1 MWYSMSSR
9 RSAGRSITTVAVGF
23 VTLGLLACYGANTA
37 AADQGSGDRL
47 GCGTFCASAGQYGA
61 AGVFAPSPVTIL
73 SSGTVTADADGY
85 VPVTLKCNVKVQ
97 CQGALT
103 VALSGW
109 SNPQDSLSWITG
121 RSDLVVDAGATRTIG
136 VPVPAG
142 ALAFVRSQGPTALDV
157 VADTNGM
164 GKYLLGHADVTLAAP
179 G

>member
-61 AGVFAPSPVTIL
+61 AGDPPPSPITIL

-85 VPVTLKCNVKVQ
+85 VPVTLKCNAKVQ
-97 CQGALT
+97 CHGAL
-103 VALSGW
+103 LLGLHGW
-109 SNPQDSLSWITG
+109 SNPQDRLSWITG
-121 RSDLVVDAGATRTIG
+121 RSDLVVDPGATRTIG

-142 ALAFVRSQGPTALDV
+142 ALAFLRSRGPTALDV
-157 VADTNGM
+157 NADTNAM
-164 GKYLLGHADVTLAAP
+164 GSYQLGGADLTLAAP